1 MSGHEYPI
9 SLKQLIQ
16 VAVLEHRKRRIR
28 EADVSN
34 AIHRDVAGILDYEN
48 QTLTQLPSL

>member
-1 MSGHEYPI
+1 MSGHEYPV

-28 EADVSN
+28 AADPSN
-34 AIHRDVAGILDYEN
+34 ATQRDAVGILGYEN
-48 QTLTQLPSL
+48 KTLTQLPSL